1 MATIVALVEENR
13 VDELTENF
21 IASGWG
27 ENYNLIDRNF
37 VSDERIYAAP
47 IPYAADS
54 GPLVTGLVYE
64 PGAAVGVASTNEGV
78 LHTNLEDE
86 LDEFGLTDQEKNF
99 YAHRISEGGTF
110 VAVEVDDDEMAR
122 VLEFFSE
129 VDAQQMETAG

>member
-1 MATIVALVEENR
+1 MTTIVAFVAADR

-27 ENYNLIDRNF
+27 DNYSLIDRNF

-47 IPYAADS
+47 IPHAADS

-64 PGAAVGVASTNEGV
+64 PGAAVGVAETNEGV
-78 LHTNLEDE
+78 LHSNVEDE
-86 LDEFGLTDQEKNF
+86 LDEFDLTDQEKNF
-99 YAHRISEGGTF
+99 YARRISEGGTF
-110 VAVEVDDDEMAR
+110 VAVEVDDHEMAK